1 MEETKKKVGK
11 LCEMKDRLMTDLQ
24 CEISKGLYSDDVSI
38 MQLGQVVDMVKDLAE
53 AEEKCMKACY
63 YKTIIEEMEEYKES
77 EPRYGDI
84 YGYNPRR
91 YSSGRYAS
99 KGHGHISGYMPDY
112 RMTNDWD
119 WPEGE
124 HREEYQK
131 GMPPMTGAPGYT
143 PQRDAY
149 GKAYHDYMNARRHY
163 HESGSI
169 NDKKEM
175 DTHAME
181 HLDSFAET
189 TKEIMKSADQ
199 PLRKQM
205 KADLKALVAEIPD

>member
-1 MEETKKKVGK
+1 MEETKRKIED
-11 LCEMKDRLMTDLQ
+11 LCEVEKRIVEDLK
-24 CEISKGLYSDDVSI
+24 CETAKGLYAGVSI
-38 MQLGQVVDMVKDLAE
+38 IELGQVVDMVKDLAE
-53 AEEKCMKACY
+53 AEEKHMKTCY
-63 YKTIIEEMEEYKES
+63 YKMLIEEMEEYKED

-112 RMTNDWD
+112 HMMNEWD

-124 HREEYQK
+124 HRKEMY
-131 GMPPMTGAPGYT
+131 PITGAPGYT
-143 PQRDAY
+143 PSETY
-149 GKAYHDYMNARRHY
+149 GKAYRDYMNAKRHY
-163 HESGSI
+163 HESGSPS
-169 NDKKEM
+169 DKKEM
-175 DTHAME
+175 DSHAME